1 MCLRVF
7 LRSLSESLKTVFSL
21 FFISLEKHISREL
34 QAPFSPSPIYYNNTN
49 YKAGLSMPVFYSA
62 PGRHQE
68 PQSRFYPPQ
77 GANKQNEPPIPGA
90 PAPGQSSMQRQT
102 IPQAPLRTAPMP
114 NQNTQTRQAPVQMPS
129 QHAPMQQPSSRRPNQ
144 TIQMQQAPAP
154 MPSQNIQIR
163 QAPVQMPSQNTPTQ
177 QPSFRRPNQTI
188 QMQQAPASVPDQ
200 NVPIQ
205 QNWTQVMPQVQEH
218 NTMPHRNSGNV
229 MYFEQRHPF
238 MLQRLYG
245 AADSFLSSY
254 GKKEFIYDTYPDYL
268 SLRLMR
274 DRLLR
279 ENQPLTEEFLQAGCP
294 IEWLELLTDAITSE
308 LLCRRRQH
316 R

>member
-1 MCLRVF
+1 M
-7 LRSLSESLKTVFSL
+7 S
-21 FFISLEKHISREL
+21 
-34 QAPFSPSPIYYNNTN
+34 
-49 YKAGLSMPVFYSA
+49 VFYSA

-102 IPQAPLRTAPMP
+102 IPQAPVRTAPMP

-129 QHAPMQQPSSRRPNQ
+129 QNAPMQQPSSRRPNQ
-144 TIQMQQAPAP
+144 TTQMQQTPA
-154 MPSQNIQIR
+154 
-163 QAPVQMPSQNTPTQ
+163 QM
-177 QPSFRRPNQTI
+177 
-188 QMQQAPASVPDQ
+188 PDQ

-205 QNWTQVMPQVQEH
+205 QNWTQAMPQVQEH

-254 GKKEFIYDTYPDYL
+254 GKKEFIYDAYPDYL

-316 R
+316 W

>member
-1 MCLRVF
+1 MQ
-7 LRSLSESLKTVFSL
+7 
-21 FFISLEKHISREL
+21 
-34 QAPFSPSPIYYNNTN
+34 QAPVT
-49 YKAGLSMPVFYSA
+49 
-62 PGRHQE
+62 
-68 PQSRFYPPQ
+68 
-77 GANKQNEPPIPGA
+77 
-90 PAPGQSSMQRQT
+90 
-102 IPQAPLRTAPMP
+102 MP
-114 NQNTQTRQAPVQMPS
+114 NQSTPARQAPVTM
-129 QHAPMQQPSSRRPNQ
+129 PNQ
-144 TIQMQQAPAP
+144 STPARQAPVTMPNQSTPARQAPVTMPNQSTPIQQAPA
-154 MPSQNIQIR
+154 
-163 QAPVQMPSQNTPTQ
+163 QMPE
-177 QPSFRRPNQTI
+177 
-188 QMQQAPASVPDQ
+188 Q
-200 NVPIQ
+200 NVPLLP
-205 QNWTQVMPQVQEH
+205 NRTQIMPQVQEH

-229 MYFEQRHPF
+229 MYFEQRHPI

-254 GKKEFIYDTYPDYL
+254 GERDFIYDTYPDYL